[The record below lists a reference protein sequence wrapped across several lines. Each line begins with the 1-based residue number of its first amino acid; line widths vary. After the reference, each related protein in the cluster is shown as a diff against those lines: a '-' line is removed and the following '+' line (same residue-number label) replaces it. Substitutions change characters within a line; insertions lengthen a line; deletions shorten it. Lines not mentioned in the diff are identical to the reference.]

1 MPKPSLLPAPPLS
14 WAADR
19 QPQEALARNR
29 WPLAQH
35 SQFVAA
41 AGLCWH
47 VQRFGDAPLPTVLL
61 LHGTG
66 ASTHTW
72 RHLVP
77 LLVPHYQVLALDL
90 PGHAF
95 TSAAPPTQQSL
106 VGMAAAVAEL
116 LKALQVQPRYAIGH
130 SAGAAVIAQ
139 LLATGAVQ
147 LDAWASINGAILP
160 LRGLPGRVFAP
171 VAELLAATPGVPQFF
186 SWRAGSP
193 RVLQR
198 LLASTGSRVDAEGQ
212 RLYGLLVGNAA
223 HAAGALGMMARW
235 NLPSL
240 EPLLPGLRPAPLLL
254 AGLNDTTV
262 PPVESTRVAAR
273 IPGARVIELP
283 GLGHLAHEED
293 AAAVWRVLEEAWA

>member
-1 MPKPSLLPAPPLS
+1 MTSPLD
-14 WAADR
+14 WAA
-19 QPQEALARNR
+19 QGAS
-29 WPLAQH
+29 WPLAAH

-41 AGLCWH
+41 AGLRWH
-47 VQRFGDAPLPTVLL
+47 VQHLGAESLPVMLL
-61 LHGTG
+61 VHGTG
-66 ASTHTW
+66 AATHTW
-72 RHLVP
+72 RHLAP
-77 LLVPHYQVLALDL
+77 LLQLHFHVVAVDL

-95 TSAAPPTQQSL
+95 TSVASPAQQSL
-106 VGMAAAVAEL
+106 VGMASALAEL
-116 LKALQVQPRYAIGH
+116 LRVLQVQPRYAIGH

-139 LLATGAVQ
+139 MLSAGELQ
-147 LDAWASINGAILP
+147 LQAWASINGAILP

-193 RVLQR
+193 KVLQR
-198 LLASTGSRVDAEGQ
+198 LLASTGSRIDPEGQ
-212 RLYGLLVGNAA
+212 RLYGQLVSNAA

-240 EPLLPGLRPAPLLL
+240 EPALSRLSPAPLLL

-262 PPVESTRVAAR
+262 PPIESSRVAAR
-273 IPGARVIELP
+273 IPGARLIELP

-293 AAAVWRVLEEAWA
+293 ATAVWRVLQGAWA

>member
-1 MPKPSLLPAPPLS
+1 MPNSLPAPPLS

-19 QPQEALARNR
+19 QPQEALHRNR
-29 WPLAQH
+29 WPHAEC
-35 SQFVAA
+35 SQFVEA
-41 AGLCWH
+41 AGLHWH
-47 VQRFGDAPLPTVLL
+47 VQCFGPAELPTLL
-61 LHGTG
+61 LVHGTG
-66 ASTHTW
+66 AATHTW
-72 RHLVP
+72 RHLAP
-77 LLVPHYQVLALDL
+77 LLQQRFHVVAMDL

-106 VGMAAAVAEL
+106 AGMAHAVA
-116 LKALQVQPRYAIGH
+116 ALVQAMQITPSHAIGH
-130 SAGAAVIAQ
+130 SAGAAILAQ
-139 LLATGAVQ
+139 LLSTQA
-147 LDAWASINGAILP
+147 LRLKAWASINGAILP
-160 LRGLPGRVFAP
+160 LRGLPGKVFAP

-186 SWRAGSP
+186 SWRARSP
-193 RVLQR
+193 RVLQG
-198 LLASTGSRVDAEGQ
+198 LLQSTGSRLDAEGQ

-240 EPLLPGLRPAPLLL
+240 EPQLPTVSPAPLLL

-273 IPGARVIELP
+273 IPGARVMELP

-293 AAAVWRVLEEAWA
+293 AAAVWQALQAAW